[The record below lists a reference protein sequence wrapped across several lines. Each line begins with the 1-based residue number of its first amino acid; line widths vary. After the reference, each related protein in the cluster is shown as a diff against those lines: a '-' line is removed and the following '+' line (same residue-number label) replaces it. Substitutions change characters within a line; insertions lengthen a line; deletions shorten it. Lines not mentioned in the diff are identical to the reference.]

1 MSNEEKI
8 TGLTFTISSGV
19 NEENRYFSN
28 SNFNFSGNM
37 SIDNAEKLVR
47 NFKDIFSEHENKY
60 TDNDNKSENESK
72 NLHEIKEDSLLESS
86 EDLEDNN
93 YPIFGNVMS
102 FNYIKHSKEIIK
114 SAWDRYGSVLIESQ
128 KPIKCGNKTISYYR
142 VVFPTSSVQE
152 MSLNEDSNVI
162 YLDRGFPICSCP
174 SYYYK
179 SYKYSKYE
187 SDPYVNVSCVGMCKH
202 IDEILHTLG
211 VDIEDI
217 NWSLRKDYLPF
228 LMKQKGLEEYQWI
241 PNPSL

>member
-1 MSNEEKI
+1 MNNKEEV
-8 TGLTFTISSGV
+8 TGVTFSISSGV

-37 SIDNAEKLVR
+37 SIDNAENLVR

-60 TDNDNKSENESK
+60 TNNDNKSENESK
-72 NLHEIKEDSLLESS
+72 NLHEINEDSLLESN
-86 EDLEDNN
+86 EELEDNN
-93 YPIFGNVMS
+93 YHIVGNVMS
-102 FNYIKHSKEIIK
+102 FNYIKHSKENIK

-128 KPIKCGNKTISYYR
+128 KPIKCGNKIISYYR

-152 MSLNEDSNVI
+152 MCLNEESDVI

-179 SYKYSKYE
+179 SYKYRYNNE
-187 SDPYVNVSCVGMCKH
+187 DYVGTCKH

-211 VDIEDI
+211 ADTENI
-217 NWSLRKDYLPF
+217 NWYLRKDYLPF

-241 PNPSL
+241 PNPAL

>member
-28 SNFNFSGNM
+28 SNFHFSGNM

-72 NLHEIKEDSLLESS
+72 NLHEIKEDFLLESG

-93 YPIFGNVMS
+93 YPIFGNVIS

-128 KPIKCGNKTISYYR
+128 KPIKCENEIIFYYR

-152 MSLNEDSNVI
+152 MFLNEDSNVI

-174 SYYYK
+174 SYYYNN
-179 SYKYSKYE
+179 E
-187 SDPYVNVSCVGMCKH
+187 PYVGMCKH
-202 IDEILHTLG
+202 IYEILHTLG
-211 VDIEDI
+211 IDIEDI

>member
-8 TGLTFTISSGV
+8 TGVTFSISSGV

-37 SIDNAEKLVR
+37 SINNAEKLVR

-86 EDLEDNN
+86 EELEDN

-102 FNYIKHSKEIIK
+102 FNYIKNSKEIIK
-114 SAWDRYGSVLIESQ
+114 LAWDRHGSVLIEPQ
-128 KPIKCGNKTISYYR
+128 KTNSCYR

-152 MSLNEDSNVI
+152 ISLNED
-162 YLDRGFPICSCP
+162 
-174 SYYYK
+174 
-179 SYKYSKYE
+179 
-187 SDPYVNVSCVGMCKH
+187 
-202 IDEILHTLG
+202 
-211 VDIEDI
+211 
-217 NWSLRKDYLPF
+217 
-228 LMKQKGLEEYQWI
+228 
-241 PNPSL
+241 